1 MRGFLRGKAGLF
13 LLALLLVLP
22 LLVLND
28 IPLRDVLSRYAP
40 MAQAVL
46 DHNWMEA
53 FHPRVPFLFPV
64 FGAICA
70 VILHVSAFWGVKI
83 ASALCFA
90 LTVFPLWGIFRRVF
104 DEKIARL
111 GCILFIF
118 CSYWLRNASEGT
130 RESAKL
136 LLLTLAVL
144 GLIRVF
150 EARRSIK
157 GYLLTGACLG
167 AMVLIRDDSLLVGL
181 FAGLIL
187 LGLEIAG
194 MKRFPWRTC
203 VGGALGAVVLL
214 PGILVNYVQTGY
226 PVVSFR
232 FVGMAS
238 KVMPEDAFGH
248 VSLPFSRVRPGG
260 SEIPEGNLLKRPNE
274 TAKTETAADLFVG
287 YKGFQ
292 PVTGEIFMDFL
303 TSFLKGIYFLF
314 AIPAIVMMIRRVRR
328 REWTAAETL
337 LFGVWAGHAL
347 LIVLQIVIFD
357 HYLYVSR
364 RYLLPAAPLA
374 FGWTALAFQGVY
386 GYFAGRYPV
395 GRVRAA
401 GIVLCIVLGGGL
413 YYEALTPQLK
423 QRFAPRHA
431 DGRNALFVWSR
442 RIRTEYE
449 GPDHQ
454 TDRIFRMK
462 SYATFRRPLIVSKDL
477 PELGFMAGG
486 EGCPLSIEQA
496 LKDGLNADY
505 YAVQYE
511 GVPPVY
517 PGCRLVDVYR
527 GEKHAYALYAGAG
540 EVE

>member
-46 DHNWMEA
+46 DHNWMVA
-53 FHPRVPFLFPV
+53 FHPRVPLLFPV

-70 VILHVSAFWGVKI
+70 GILHTNAFWGVKV

-118 CSYWLRNASEGT
+118 CSYWLRNASDGT

-136 LLLTLAVL
+136 LFLTLAVL

-167 AMVLIRDDSLLVGL
+167 TMVLIRDDSLLVGL
-181 FAGLIL
+181 FVGLI
-187 LGLEIAG
+187 AG
-194 MKRFPWRTC
+194 VKRFPWRTC
-203 VGGALGAVVLL
+203 VAGALGAVVLL

-232 FVGMAS
+232 FVGIAS
-238 KVMPEDAFGH
+238 KVMSPDAFGP
-248 VSLPFSRVRPGG
+248 VSLPFPRVRPGE

-274 TAKTETAADLFVG
+274 TAKTETDLSA
-287 YKGFQ
+287 GFSRFR
-292 PVTGEIFMDFL
+292 PVTGEVLLDFL
-303 TSFLKGIYFLF
+303 TSLLKGIYFLF
-314 AIPAIVMMIRRVRR
+314 AIPAFVVMIRRVRHK
-328 REWTAAETL
+328 EWTAAETL
-337 LFGVWAGHAL
+337 LFSVWAGHTL
-347 LIVLQIVIFD
+347 LIVLQVVIFD
-357 HYLYVSR
+357 HYLYISR

-374 FGWTALAFQGVY
+374 FGWTALAFQGMY
-386 GYFAGRYPV
+386 GYFSGRYPA
-395 GRVRAA
+395 GRVRTV
-401 GIVLCIVLGGGL
+401 GIVLCIILGAGL

-423 QRFAPRHA
+423 QRFNPKHA
-431 DGRNALFVWSR
+431 DGRNALLAWSR
-442 RIRTEYE
+442 KIRAEYR

-462 SYATFRRPLIVSKDL
+462 SYATFRRPLVGSDDL

-486 EGCPLSIEQA
+486 EGCPIPPDRA
-496 LKDGLNADY
+496 LKNGLHADY
-505 YAVQYE
+505 YAVEYE
-511 GVPPVY
+511 DVPPAY
-517 PGCRLVDVYR
+517 PGCRLVDVHKGKKYS
-527 GEKHAYALYAGAG
+527 YALYVGNG
-540 EVE
+540 EAE